1 MKQLEIKNN
10 DYYINANLS
19 LRIPNLTVEQGDK
32 IGLIGENGS
41 GKTTLLHILA
51 NDYTSDEA
59 PVAHYSDVTLV
70 KQFKEGFNDKSGGE
84 KTQRYLQEA
93 FKKQS
98 VWLLDE
104 PTTNLDDTH
113 VEWVEKKV
121 LNHQEGVVVVSHDR
135 YFLTKVCNKIWHLKD
150 GELSIYKGNYQSF
163 LTQYE
168 EKKKKHQ
175 QSYETYTR
183 EKEDLEEAIRAKKRQ
198 ANGATSVPKNK
209 KMARERTGGSKP
221 YYAKKQKKLDKS
233 AKALETR
240 LSQLTRVD
248 APKKETKL
256 TMETSLSHLSGDHI
270 IIRGTDVSAIDEAKK
285 LFSRSD
291 FYIKNKEKVA
301 IIGKNGVGKTT
312 LLRMIL
318 TKHHGIQI
326 TPSVKV
332 GYFSQEVDLL
342 ESNKTILENVLSTSR
357 SNNQTLIRTVLA
369 RMSFF
374 EEDIVKP
381 VSVLSGGE
389 RVKVTLAKLL
399 LSDINTL
406 ILDEPTNYLDIDA
419 LKALEELLL
428 AFDGTVIFVS
438 HDRQF
443 VESIATKILA
453 IEEKQIHMF
462 EGNYTAYLSC
472 KMCQKKSTVKKD
484 ELLVIETKITEVLG
498 KLSLEASD
506 ELEKEF
512 QLLLKQKQAYKKT
525 HKN

>member
-10 DYYINANLS
+10 NYHINANLS
-19 LRIPNLTVEQGDK
+19 LSIPNLTIEQGDK
-32 IGLIGENGS
+32 IGLIGKNGS

-51 NDYTSDEA
+51 NEFTSEKV
-59 PVAHYSDVTLV
+59 PVRHYSDVTLV

-93 FKKQS
+93 FKKQN

-135 YFLTKVCNKIWHLKD
+135 YFLTKVCNEIWHLKD

-168 EKKKKHQ
+168 EKKKKSE
-175 QSYETYTR
+175 QSYEIYSR
-183 EKEDLEEAIRAKKRQ
+183 EKEELEEAIRAKKRQ

-209 KMARERTGGSKP
+209 KMARERTGGTKP

-248 APKKETKL
+248 APKKEIKL
-256 TMETSLSHLSGDHI
+256 TMETSLSHLSGEHI
-270 IIRGTDVSAIDEAKK
+270 IIRGTDVSVIVGKK
-285 LFSRSD
+285 ELFSKND

-326 TPSVKV
+326 SPSVKI

-342 ESNKTILENVLSTSR
+342 ETNQTILENVLSTSR

-369 RMSFF
+369 RMSFY

-406 ILDEPTNYLDIDA
+406 ILDEPTNYLDINA
-419 LKALEELLL
+419 LNALEELLL

-438 HDRQF
+438 HDRHF
-443 VESIATKILA
+443 VESVATKILA

-462 EGNYTAYLSC
+462 EGNYNSYLSR
-472 KMCQKKSTVKKD
+472 KKSKERAITKD

-498 KLSLEASD
+498 KLSLEVND

-512 QLLLKQKQAYKKT
+512 QLLVKQKQAYKKT